1 MHRTVPHPGQVL
13 QESFLE
19 PLGLSAYQV
28 AKAIGV
34 HVSRVSLLVQ
44 GRRALTADTATRLGL
59 YFGVPAKWWM
69 DLQAEYELDDPERLS
84 ALHSVVQ
91 PLERPPGVAI
101 GPSGV
106 RRFHVEHSE
115 PEVETSAVSE
125 SLLDRLRAQV
135 QSGGG
140 RESRRIQHREVD
152 LGSGY
157 RALVG
162 SDS

>member
-1 MHRTVPHPGQVL
+1 MQRTVPHPGQVL
-13 QESFLE
+13 QERFLE

-44 GRRALTADTATRLGL
+44 GRRALTADTAMRLGL

-69 DLQAEYELDDPERLS
+69 DLQSKYELDDPKRLAS
-84 ALHSVVQ
+84 LGAVIQ

-106 RRFHVEHSE
+106 RRFHIEHSD
-115 PEVETSAVSE
+115 PEVETSEVPD
-125 SLLDRLRAQV
+125 SLLERLRAQV

-140 RESRRIQHREVD
+140 RPSTSVQHREVD
-152 LGSGY
+152 LGAGY
-157 RALVG
+157 RALLG